1 MKRKKKTIIGCSVG
15 MLLVIVAGLGAA
27 YLWLIQQED
36 GNVVKNYVAQRYW
49 HKNVNPWN
57 LNKVQQY
64 ARKFGYNDD
73 YYIICD
79 FGKRSGL
86 KRFYV
91 YDLNEKER
99 IMQSYCMHGSG
110 SGSTPAKP
118 VFSNKPGSNASSLGL
133 YALCGIGSRS
143 LKNSIRLEGLDNT
156 NSHAHFRGILIHS
169 AGVVS
174 RFNGEQ
180 KYLPIDSRLSSGCFA
195 IDYKTLLRL
204 MTIYKLHGRHKRI
217 LMWACYEEKVKN
229 KKGKSD
235 EGYQNYS

>member
-1 MKRKKKTIIGCSVG
+1 MTRKKKTIIGCCVG
-15 MLLVIVAGLGAA
+15 LLLVIIACIGAA
-27 YLWLIQQED
+27 YLWLISYD
-36 GNVVKNYVAQRYW
+36 NGSVAKNYVAQHYW
-49 HKNVNPWN
+49 HKSVNPWN
-57 LNKVQQY
+57 LGQVRQY

-91 YDLNEKER
+91 YDLNEKKR

-156 NSHAHFRGILIHS
+156 NSHARSRGILIHS

-174 RFNGEQ
+174 RFYGEQ
-180 KYLPIDSRLSSGCFA
+180 KYLPIDSRLSSGCFT
-195 IDYKTLLRL
+195 IDYNTLLRL

-217 LMWACYEEKVKN
+217 LLWACYNEKVK
-229 KKGKSD
+229 K
-235 EGYQNYS
+235 